1 MSKINSIVIVYQ
13 KLRNEWTAVFVNG
26 CYEEGL
32 TGNKPHTET
41 GTSRY
46 GVC

>member
-1 MSKINSIVIVYQ
+1 MSKINSTVIAYQ

-26 CYEEGL
+26 CEEGL
-32 TGNKPHTET
+32 PGNKSHTEK